1 MQHSP
6 VCHKISRH
14 LPGIPKIAIALLIAL
29 AAPASLVQAQTAS
42 LLPSL
47 SKPVANK
54 PALAEPPADQPGN
67 PRQQAEALLE
77 EARHLQAS
85 AKNNNLPAP
94 ENEQTGSTERQ
105 RTIDHLVLIYGERL
119 KVLDELE
126 AFKQRPAKK
135 QQIQALLDEFATP
148 PPYSALRV
156 DLLRNELDALT
167 QRLESLSSAEHALDS
182 EKRTLIEAQRKSA
195 EAVRLGDDKVARA
208 TNEQSAEKENQK
220 RELASLRKQQIEAEL
235 TNIGIG
241 LERLSL
247 ETKGLIEIRQ
257 EIKST
262 LTRIIPLQQLSKDE
276 LDKQHSRL
284 RDDLAQLLTE
294 TDRRLIENSR
304 HMAEREKL
312 LKNIGGAA
320 ASEEQR
326 RQIRLLDEQLE
337 TDRVYLLTQ
346 AWIKTL
352 IEISIDNW
360 SQRYAGLNTQDAV
373 IRNSVITAMKDST
386 KNIENRQQLF
396 QEFQTAARSAVG
408 EQEVRLKEALLD
420 IEASR
425 QESLILQL
433 RTQRTMA
440 FQRIELGN
448 TRAIHII
455 GRWLNDLGAST
466 SVDQTSNWHLRLL
479 QIRTMLKDI
488 WNFEMFA
495 VEDAT
500 IVDGK
505 KVTTS
510 YGVTVGKSIG
520 SLILFALTYWIAS
533 MLFRRLERLM
543 VSRFKVNEQLASVI
557 RRWSL
562 IGLAIV
568 LIILILNLARIPL
581 TAFAFMGGALAIGI
595 GFGTQTIIKNVISGI
610 IILFERKI
618 RVGDIISLG
627 GTTGY
632 VTQVDLRAS
641 TVRGFDGIEAL
652 VPNSTL
658 LENQVTNWTYSN
670 QNIRREI
677 RIGVAYGAPVH
688 DAAEIILSC
697 AKDHGQVRK
706 DPAPEVF
713 FEDFGDNALLM
724 VLVFWV
730 ELGPNLVS
738 RRVDSDLRYAMEKR
752 LAAAG
757 IGIPFPQ
764 RTIHLNLS
772 DAASQAI
779 RPNPQ

>member
-1 MQHSP
+1 MTYHPVPQHNARRLAKLSQFIFGLAT
-6 VCHKISRH
+6 CLA
-14 LPGIPKIAIALLIAL
+14 LPF
-29 AAPASLVQAQTAS
+29 SNMVQAQTPGLLKS
-42 LLPSL
+42 L
-47 SKPVANK
+47 NK
-54 PALAEPPADQPGN
+54 PAASAPEPSVAGKAEN
-67 PRQQAEALLE
+67 PRQHAEALLE
-77 EARHLQAS
+77 EARRLQSS
-85 AKNNNLPAP
+85 ARNGNLPGSG
-94 ENEQTGSTERQ
+94 NEPLGSTDRQ
-105 RTIDHLVLIYGERL
+105 RTIDHLVLAYGERL
-119 KVLDELE
+119 KALDDLD
-126 AFKQRPAKK
+126 AFKQKPAKK
-135 QQIQALLDEFATP
+135 QQVQALLDEFTGP

-156 DLLRNELDALT
+156 DLLRNELDSLT
-167 QRLESLSSAEHALDS
+167 QRLESLSSGEHVLDS

-208 TNEQSAEKENQK
+208 SNEQSAEKENQK
-220 RELASLRKQQIEAEL
+220 RELASLQKQQIEAEL
-235 TNIGIG
+235 SNIGIG
-241 LERLSL
+241 LERISL
-247 ETKGLIEIRQ
+247 ETKGLLETKQ
-257 EIKST
+257 EIKTT
-262 LTRIIPLQQLSKDE
+262 LARIIPLQQLSKDE
-276 LDKQHSRL
+276 LDKQQNRL
-284 RDDLAQLLTE
+284 RDDLARLNTD
-294 TDRRLIENSR
+294 TDRRLSENAR

-312 LKNIGGAA
+312 IKNLGGP
-320 ASEEQR
+320 ASTDEQR
-326 RQIRLLDEQLE
+326 RQLRLLDEQLE
-337 TDRVYLLTQ
+337 TDRIYLLTQ
-346 AWIKTL
+346 GWIKTL

-360 SQRYAGLNTQDAV
+360 GQRYAGLNTQDAV
-373 IRNSVITAMKDST
+373 IRNSVIQAMRDST
-386 KNIENRQQLF
+386 KNIESRQQLF
-396 QEFQTAARSAVG
+396 QEFQTAARSAVT
-408 EQEVRLKEALLD
+408 EQEIRLKEALLD
-420 IEASR
+420 LEASR
-425 QESLILQL
+425 QESLILEL
-433 RTQRTMA
+433 RTQRTMT
-440 FQRIELGN
+440 FQRVELGN
-448 TRAIHII
+448 ARAIHII
-455 GRWLNDLGAST
+455 SRWLNDLGAST
-466 SVDQTSNWHLRLL
+466 SLDQASDWNLRLL
-479 QIRTMLKDI
+479 QIRTLLKDI

-505 KVTTS
+505 TVTTT

-533 MLFRRLERLM
+533 MLLRRLERLL
-543 VSRFKVNEQLASVI
+543 VRRFGVNEQLASVI